1 MSISVRT
8 DRDRIVILA
17 AAFLGWLCA
26 GIEMGLGPLV
36 SRAAAR
42 DLLYGSSAETA
53 ARLDEAHIGEWFAW
67 YTAAF
72 LLGGAVGGAMF
83 GRLGDRAGRVR
94 AMGWSIVCFSV
105 FTGAGWF
112 VRTPEQFLILRFLA
126 SLGVGGMWPAGVALV
141 SEAWPTASR
150 PMVAGAM
157 GTAANVGILLIALIG
172 RQGGIRPDDWR
183 WVMLVSATP
192 CVLGAVVFARVP
204 ESQRWLAERSANA
217 ATAPVAPLAE
227 VFRPPLLSR
236 TILGILV
243 GAVPLVGTWAS
254 GKWLMPWADKVIH
267 DAAGTQA
274 VWAAGAVLGGA
285 AGGWLADR
293 IGRRLSYF
301 LISLTTLLLNGL
313 IYRRLTPETPGF
325 WPAVFGLGVV
335 GTLFFGWLPLYLP
348 ELFPTRVRA
357 TGAGVSYN
365 TGRIASALGVLAA
378 GGLMTVFNGDYARV
392 GEVTAWVYA
401 VGMVV
406 ILFAPDTSRSELLRE
421 SEERSEPR
429 P

>member
-1 MSISVRT
+1 MSNNPRLLA
-8 DRDRIVILA
+8 DRDRRVMLA

-42 DLLYGSSAETA
+42 DLLYGPSAAVTTPQQ
-53 ARLDEAHIGEWFAW
+53 EAEIGTWFAW

-72 LLGGAVGGAMF
+72 LLGGAVGGAVF

-141 SEAWPTASR
+141 SEAWPSASR
-150 PMVAGAM
+150 PLVAGAM

-172 RQGGIRPDDWR
+172 RQGGIQPDDWR
-183 WVMLVSATP
+183 WAMLVGATP
-192 CVLGAVVFARVP
+192 VVLGAVVFALVP
-204 ESQRWLAERSANA
+204 ESQRWLAERAANGE
-217 ATAPVAPLAE
+217 TAPVAPLAE

-236 TILGILV
+236 TILGILL
-243 GAVPLVGTWAS
+243 GAVPMLGTWAS
-254 GKWLMPWADKVIH
+254 GKWLMPWADRVVG
-267 DAAGTQA
+267 DAASTQA
-274 VWAAGAVLGGA
+274 VWAAGAVIGGA
-285 AGGWLADR
+285 AGGWFADR
-293 IGRRLSYF
+293 LGRRLSYF
-301 LISLTTLLLNGL
+301 LISLFTLLLNGL
-313 IYRRLTPETPGF
+313 IFHTLTPDHPAF
-325 WPAVFGLGVV
+325 RPAVFALGVV

-357 TGAGVSYN
+357 TGSGVSYN
-365 TGRIASALGVLAA
+365 TGRIASAAGVLAA
-378 GGLMTVFNGDYARV
+378 GQLMFVFAGDYARV
-392 GEVTAWVYA
+392 GGVTAWVYA
-401 VGMVV
+401 VGMIV
-406 ILFAPDTSRSELLRE
+406 ILFAPDTSRSDLRK
-421 SEERSEPR
+421 
-429 P
+429 